1 MNHSFHPNPS
11 TTPNNLNNNRYNN
24 DYDDDDDDDDNYEY
38 NDYDDNDNNNNNDKN
53 DDNDDD
59 DDIDTKINLYEDPN
73 IQRPKPNHPTTAIT
87 TVTTNNNINSNNTS
101 ITCDSDNDDD
111 DDDTYTYKF
120 EVAETDPY
128 PFIHRLV
135 KSFRPQSI
143 RRNILG
149 AKPPNTPK
157 VTLVLDLDE
166 TLVHCTTDRNDSADV
181 SFSLFF
187 NNQTYYV
194 SAMKRPFLEEFME
207 EVTSMFEVVIFTASQ
222 QIYADRLLNI
232 LDPSAKW
239 SKLRLFRDSCAF
251 VEGNYIKDL
260 SVLGRDLSH
269 VIIIDNS
276 PQAFAFHYN
285 NALPISSWFD
295 SDSDTELIKI
305 LPLLKKLSKLDD
317 VRPILRERFKLYER
331 IE

>member
-1 MNHSFHPNPS
+1 MNKLLN
-11 TTPNNLNNNRYNN
+11 PNNTNNNSSNNNNKYYDNDNDNYNDEDN
-24 DYDDDDDDDDNYEY
+24 DNDYDYDDNDEYDDDDDN
-38 NDYDDNDNNNNNDKN
+38 NDNDNDNDASVNLYDESNIPNTEAKLTTTTTTANNNND
-53 DDNDDD
+53 
-59 DDIDTKINLYEDPN
+59 
-73 IQRPKPNHPTTAIT
+73 
-87 TVTTNNNINSNNTS
+87 NNSVIA
-101 ITCDSDNDDD
+101 CDSD

-239 SKLRLFRDSCAF
+239 SKIRLFRDSCAF

-305 LPLLKKLSKLDD
+305 LPLLKKLSKQDD

>member
-1 MNHSFHPNPS
+1 MNFHIQIIIVILIILL
-11 TTPNNLNNNRYNN
+11 TFILIICYTCIIKDNNNIDEDN
-24 DYDDDDDDDDNYEY
+24 DINEDDNGDIDSDNEGDVYDDDDEEEDDEEEK
-38 NDYDDNDNNNNNDKN
+38 DNDKEKNNNS
-53 DDNDDD
+53 DDLLSYESDD
-59 DDIDTKINLYEDPN
+59 
-73 IQRPKPNHPTTAIT
+73 
-87 TVTTNNNINSNNTS
+87 SG
-101 ITCDSDNDDD
+101 D

-120 EVAETDPY
+120 EISETDPY

-143 RRNILG
+143 KRNILG
-149 AKPPNTPK
+149 AKAPNTPK

-166 TLVHCTTDRNDSADV
+166 TLVHCTTDRNESADA
-181 SFSLFF
+181 SFSVFW

-222 QIYADRLLNI
+222 RIYADKLLNI
-232 LDPSAKW
+232 LDPAAKW

-269 VIIIDNS
+269 VVIIDNS

-305 LPLLKKLSKLDD
+305 LPLLKKLARTEGD
-317 VRPILRERFKLYER
+317 VRPILRERFKLYEK